1 MSDAVSPSGRGAEG
15 YPSTLV
21 HEESTNEADAEL
33 LEIQRNRTEEYI
45 GLMEALNT
53 DTQRK
58 ILYGLVDGLG
68 EASYRDLEHIT
79 TVSKRS
85 LRKHTQR
92 LESKG
97 IVERRDANYGIVSFP
112 DHKIRALAQHVL
124 YCYEDQ
130 LD

>member
-1 MSDAVSPSGRGAEG
+1 MSSTNPTTAGAEG
-15 YPSTLV
+15 KASGLV
-21 HEESTNEADAEL
+21 GYTAGQEIY
-33 LEIQRNRTEEYI
+33 EIQRDRTEEYV
-45 GLMEALNT
+45 GMMNALDI

-68 EASYRDLEHIT
+68 EASYRDLERIT

-85 LRKHTQR
+85 LRKHAQR

-97 IVERRDANYGIVSFP
+97 IVERRDANLGVVSFP
-112 DHKIRALAQHVL
+112 DHEIRALAQHVL

-130 LD
+130 LE

>member
-1 MSDAVSPSGRGAEG
+1 MSKSNPTTEGAEG
-15 YPSTLV
+15 NPSTLV
-21 HEESTNEADAEL
+21 GYSAGQEIY
-33 LEIQRNRTEEYI
+33 EIQRNRTEEYI
-45 GLMEALNT
+45 GIMDALNT

-68 EASYRDLEHIT
+68 EASYRDLDHIT

-85 LRKHTQR
+85 LRKHASR
-92 LESKG
+92 LEEKG

-112 DHKIRALAQHVL
+112 DHEIRALAQHAL